1 MADNIQTVV
10 VDSNDSNDSNDM
22 SIITIDFEGTQVTY
36 DTVFDEIVYEDNE
49 DASSYEP
56 DI

>member
-10 VDSNDSNDSNDM
+10 VDSNDSNDM